1 MPVILSE
8 SGITDGLMDTKV
20 CLVAWTYASLAIQ
33 YAVRRIKTFNGIGG
47 VNNLSDFS

>member
-20 CLVAWTYASLAIQ
+20 CLVARKSRPGNWLFCKLGDLAQ
-33 YAVRRIKTFNGIGG
+33 AVNSRLGK
-47 VNNLSDFS
+47 